1 MCRSSAQ
8 NSCSLNRRVSTRLQ
22 ATADVEFTLLRL
34 RAADEHHDRS
44 KKSLVHVAN
53 TERRIRFREVELKPK
68 QAGDAPG
75 TQAQTT
81 AKMSNV
87 AKKVKT
93 QMEHVMSGS
102 AGPSRRGRGGRK
114 RGSSKAQSKGKQR
127 DGDPTAPPGDQPP
140 EENGRSASMEMD
152 TS

>member
-1 MCRSSAQ
+1 M
-8 NSCSLNRRVSTRLQ
+8 LG
-22 ATADVEFTLLRL
+22 FTLLRL

-68 QAGDAPG
+68 QAGDAHG

-127 DGDPTAPPGDQPP
+127 DGDPTVPPDDQPP

>member
-102 AGPSRRGRGGRK
+102 AGIAKCRGKSSLRR
-114 RGSSKAQSKGKQR
+114 
-127 DGDPTAPPGDQPP
+127 P
-140 EENGRSASMEMD
+140 SASMIILGF
-152 TS
+152 